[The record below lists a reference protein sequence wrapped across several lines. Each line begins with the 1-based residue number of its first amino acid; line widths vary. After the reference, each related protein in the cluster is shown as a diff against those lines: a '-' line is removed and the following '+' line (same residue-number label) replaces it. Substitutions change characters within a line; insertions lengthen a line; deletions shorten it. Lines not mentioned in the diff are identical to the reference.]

1 MLERDMLD
9 VITQT
14 NILEMCQQMIVFS
27 SPEKEVYFL
36 KLEALWLLNNFVTA
50 EPLIL
55 RTLQSQLDLDSI
67 IQSQSDLKFDFMNL

>member
-1 MLERDMLD
+1 MLD

-27 SPEKEVYFL
+27 STEKEVYFL